1 MSTKASG
8 LHSQLSKSA
17 TLLGLQVAV
26 TVLGPLEILNRRLQS
41 KTETV
46 AGMMECVQVVAD
58 ELSLLRCDNK
68 FEEVL
73 ERCNLDASRLGLEPL
88 TVPRIRKP
96 PARFTGTGRH
106 IRLSLSGI
114 TISHSF

>member
-68 FEEVL
+68 CWRDVIL
-73 ERCNLDASRLGLEPL
+73 MHHD
-88 TVPRIRKP
+88 
-96 PARFTGTGRH
+96 
-106 IRLSLSGI
+106 
-114 TISHSF
+114 